1 MRTIQAIVLSAVVAA
16 SSAAALASSVHLK
29 GGPRAKPSF
38 RDIGLAL
45 TATGNLAGLGN
56 GDVLVILSAQ
66 ANATA
71 NCCNPGG
78 SCKVPGHNPAP
89 VSVTGSE
96 SIPASEIKN
105 GTTPFAVTTQP
116 PQSPIPGAPDCP
128 NGSWTE
134 NITDLAFTSA
144 TITVMQGG
152 ATVLTVNCSFSGP
165 TSDGPVPSQNVTCS

>member
-1 MRTIQAIVLSAVVAA
+1 MRKIETFVLSALLAFG
-16 SSAAALASSVHLK
+16 SLALASNVHLK
-29 GGPRAKPSF
+29 GGPRAQPTF

-56 GDVLVILSAQ
+56 GDVLVILSAS

-105 GTTPFAVTTQP
+105 GTTPFAVTTESP
-116 PQSPIPGAPDCP
+116 RTPIPGAPDCP
-128 NGSWTE
+128 NASWQE

-152 ATVLTVNCSFSGP
+152 STVLTVNCTFSAP
-165 TSDGPVPSQNVTCS
+165 TSDGPVSSQNVTCS

>member
-1 MRTIQAIVLSAVVAA
+1 MKKLEVIVLSGLLAFG
-16 SSAAALASSVHLK
+16 SIALASNVHLK
-29 GGPRAKPSF
+29 GGAGAKPSF
-38 RDIGLAL
+38 RDLGLAL
-45 TATGNLAGLGN
+45 SASGSLAGLGN
-56 GDVLVILSAQ
+56 GDVLVILSAT

-105 GTTPFAVTTQP
+105 GTTPFAVTTQSP
-116 PQSPIPGAPDCP
+116 TTPIPGAPDCP
-128 NGSWTE
+128 NSSWRE

-144 TITVMQGG
+144 TVTVMQGG
-152 ATVLTVNCSFSGP
+152 STVLTVNCSFSAP
-165 TSDGPVPSQNVTCS
+165 TSDGPVSSQKVTCS

>member
-1 MRTIQAIVLSAVVAA
+1 MRRIEAIVLSAFVAAA
-16 SSAAALASSVHLK
+16 SSAAFASSVHLK
-29 GGPRAKPSF
+29 GGGGAKPSF

-45 TATGNLAGLGN
+45 TATGSLVGLGN
-56 GDVLVILSAQ
+56 GDVLVILSAT

-71 NCCNPGG
+71 NCCTPGG

-89 VSVTGSE
+89 VSVSGSE

-105 GTTPFAVTTQP
+105 GTTPFAVTTQSP
-116 PQSPIPGAPDCP
+116 TSPIPGAPDCP

-134 NITDLAFTSA
+134 NITDLAFKSA
-144 TITVMQGG
+144 TVTVMQSGS
-152 ATVLTVNCSFSGP
+152 TVLTVNCSFSAP